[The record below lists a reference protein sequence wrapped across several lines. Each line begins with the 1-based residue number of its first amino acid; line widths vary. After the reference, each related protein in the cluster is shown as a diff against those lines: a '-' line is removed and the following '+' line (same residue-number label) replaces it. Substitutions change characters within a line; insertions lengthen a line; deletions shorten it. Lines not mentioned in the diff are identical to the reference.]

1 MNCADAF
8 EQSEFEKKYTRK
20 TLFITKRKTNE
31 KSSESCSIFQST
43 FLNTRLRFLSA
54 HRKISK
60 TNSEIYSFFKRK
72 KKRERK
78 MRIERKASTKKKQPN
93 NKLNKFSQ
101 LFHSLCSLEIRSG
114 NNFCRILFH
123 VLSPF

>member
-60 TNSEIYSFFKRK
+60 TNFEIYSFFKWK
-72 KKRERK
+72 KNEREK
-78 MRIERKASTKKKQPN
+78 WELNEKQAQKKTTK
-93 NKLNKFSQ
+93 
-101 LFHSLCSLEIRSG
+101 
-114 NNFCRILFH
+114 
-123 VLSPF
+123 